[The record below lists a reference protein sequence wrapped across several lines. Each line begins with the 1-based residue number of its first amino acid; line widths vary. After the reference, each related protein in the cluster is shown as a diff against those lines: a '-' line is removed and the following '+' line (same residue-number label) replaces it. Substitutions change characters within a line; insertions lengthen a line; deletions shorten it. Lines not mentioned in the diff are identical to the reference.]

1 MLKGYKT
8 VIFNLI
14 MLIIAALRIMSP
26 ESVLPSD
33 VDVNQWLNGLDAL
46 LVLTITL
53 GNMILRAITDSSV
66 FKKTSPAPMPEVK
79 E

>member
-14 MLIIAALRIMSP
+14 MLVIAAIRIMSP
-26 ESVLPSD
+26 ESILPSD
-33 VDVNQWLNGLDAL
+33 ADINQWLNGLDAL
-46 LVLTITL
+46 LVLTVTL
-53 GNMILRAITDSSV
+53 GNMILRAITDSTM
-66 FKKTSPAPMPEVK
+66 FKKTSPAPMPK